1 MSSSHL
7 HSSSSSSS
15 SHAHPASSS
24 TPTSTRQQAYRLKSV
39 RYLGASRRILL
50 QNENGPCPLLAAAN
64 ALLLRGEANLDPAC
78 LRSGVASADD
88 VVNVLAD
95 IAAVNASSSPS
106 SSHSSPS
113 SSSHSS
119 PEHEHRLDGALR
131 LLPLLRRGMDVN
143 PAFGRGPTGVER
155 SAGTDA
161 LDLLGVELVH
171 GWLLDPQDAETSYVV
186 SSGGTTYNEL
196 VEIVVA
202 GAEARGAMAELE
214 GGRLMRELEESGI
227 MSSAG
232 GEDDEGDDD
241 DVGADAGDDGVI
253 AGGGSQRDKS
263 EEEEEEEE
271 EERGRDDEIRHH
283 RRKKAVISD
292 VRDKLSELSLRVAR
306 SDVAEAFLA
315 NSSHQLTHHGLERLH
330 EHVADGAVC
339 VFFRNNHFATLTRH
353 DGALYLLV
361 TDLGY
366 ANAPEIVW
374 EKLDDIDGDTEYCDE
389 YFARPAPRSEMTMPD
404 DDSGGGGGGG
414 PMIDPEL
421 MLARTSQAE
430 ADYQIALAMADD
442 GGRAANDDDDDE
454 DEDGRL
460 MDAVK
465 ELSLKVHHGGADD
478 ATLDAPPG
486 TDPEAVDMMAYRE
499 RERERSEHESEQ
511 LARQLQEL
519 DRMEYE
525 QRRQRSGLPPAA
537 NPARARPAA
546 ETASAL
552 SNCTVS

>member
-24 TPTSTRQQAYRLKSV
+24 TSTSTRQQAYRLKSV

-64 ALLLRGEANLDPAC
+64 ALLLRGEATLDPAC

-95 IAAVNASSSPS
+95 IAAANASSPSPS
-106 SSHSSPS
+106 SPSP

-155 SAGTDA
+155 TAGTDA

-214 GGRLMRELEESGI
+214 GRLRELEERGI
-227 MSSAG
+227 MSSG
-232 GEDDEGDDD
+232 GEDDDDDDD

-263 EEEEEEEE
+263 EEEEEE

-389 YFARPAPRSEMTMPD
+389 YFARPAPRSEMTMRD
-404 DDSGGGGGGG
+404 DDSGGGGGGTDDRSG
-414 PMIDPEL
+414 IDAGAQVPG
-421 MLARTSQAE
+421 
-430 ADYQIALAMADD
+430 
-442 GGRAANDDDDDE
+442 GGRLPNRAG
-454 DEDGRL
+454 DGRRRG
-460 MDAVK
+460 
-465 ELSLKVHHGGADD
+465 EG
-478 ATLDAPPG
+478 
-486 TDPEAVDMMAYRE
+486 RE
-499 RERERSEHESEQ
+499 R
-511 LARQLQEL
+511 
-519 DRMEYE
+519 
-525 QRRQRSGLPPAA
+525 
-537 NPARARPAA
+537 
-546 ETASAL
+546 
-552 SNCTVS
+552 